1 MRVHGKGEE
10 VGGGKGEETRGGRQG
25 TVGAIWG

>member
-1 MRVHGKGEE
+1 MRIHGRGEE
-10 VGGGKGEETRGGRQG
+10 EGGGKGEETRGGRQG